1 MIIIGAVMI
10 WGLLLVILGLEVAN
24 RRCPSVNERGNFSCM
39 QVAVETLGQ
48 DREWDL
54 SVTEMPADWR
64 EVIEKRVFEVERKE
78 ISGFNGVA
86 CFDYAFV
93 AADLPTAAKRY
104 VTAHEALHLVDYRL
118 SETQVNWKAAG
129 REPLGMMQT
138 VFYSVYLGVRQ
149 AGKQPVASW
158 PCWAGRMWVV
168 FKVYFL
174 GGNWT

>member
-1 MIIIGAVMI
+1 MSGKGKKEMIIIGAVMI

-39 QVAVETLGQ
+39 QV
-48 DREWDL
+48 
-54 SVTEMPADWR
+54 
-64 EVIEKRVFEVERKE
+64 EVERKE